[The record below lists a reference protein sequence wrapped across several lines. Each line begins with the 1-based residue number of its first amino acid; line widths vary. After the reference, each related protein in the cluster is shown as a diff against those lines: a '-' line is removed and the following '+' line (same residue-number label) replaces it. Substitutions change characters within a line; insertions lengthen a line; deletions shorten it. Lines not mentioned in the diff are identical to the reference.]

1 MTGVDRFLL
10 NLQIRELSR
19 LVVSEK
25 TPLAKSTQMGRE
37 PKGRVK

>member
-19 LVVSEK
+19 LSILIKIKIE
-25 TPLAKSTQMGRE
+25 
-37 PKGRVK
+37 VKETL